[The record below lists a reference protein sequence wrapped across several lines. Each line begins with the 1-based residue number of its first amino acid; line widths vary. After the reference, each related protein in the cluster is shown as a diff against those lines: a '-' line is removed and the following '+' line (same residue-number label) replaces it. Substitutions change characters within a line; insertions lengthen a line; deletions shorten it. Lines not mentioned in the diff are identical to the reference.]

1 MAFDLNNYEDV
12 NSRIKRFRET
22 HISGRII
29 TEIVEINVKDGY
41 VIIRASVFREHED
54 VVPAAVDYAYEL
66 RTDRGV
72 NRDFWIENCST
83 SAIGRAIGLLMPSD
97 ARPTRQDMEKV
108 ERLQAQPAV
117 EVDLWAINP
126 EVKPEGVGSVRP
138 AAEAIADIKSQLGGE
153 IVDPAPIC
161 SHGRMVYKEGVS
173 EKTGNKYRGYTC
185 SSKSRG
191 DQCKPIWLQFRWP
204 CRR

>member
-1 MAFDLNNYEDV
+1 MSFDLSSYEDV

-29 TEIVEINVKDGY
+29 TEIVEIDVTKGY

-54 VVPAAVDYAYEL
+54 VVAAAVDYAYEQ
-66 RTDRGV
+66 RSDRGV

-97 ARPTRQDMEKV
+97 TRPTRQDMEKV
-108 ERLQAQPAV
+108 ERLKSVPAV
-117 EVDLWAINP
+117 EVDLWATATPI
-126 EVKPEGVGSVRP
+126 KPEAVGSVRP
-138 AAEAIADIKSQLGGE
+138 AAESIADIKAQLGGE
-153 IVDPAPIC
+153 ILDPAPIC

-173 EKTGNKYRGYTC
+173 PKTGSKYRGYTC
-185 SSKSRG
+185 SSKTRG
-191 DQCKPIWLQFRWP
+191 DQCKPIWL
-204 CRR
+204 

>member
-54 VVPAAVDYAYEL
+54 VVPAAVDYAYEA
-66 RTDRGV
+66 RSDRGV

-108 ERLQAQPAV
+108 ERLAAQP
-117 EVDLWAINP
+117 EPDLWATATP
-126 EVKPEGVGSVRP
+126 AVKVEGVGSVRP
-138 AAEAIADIKSQLGGE
+138 AAESIADIKAQLGGE
-153 IVDPAPIC
+153 IVDAAPIC
-161 SHGRMVYKEGVS
+161 SHGRMVYKEGKS
-173 EKTGNKYRGYTC
+173 TTTGNKYRGYTC

-191 DQCKPIWLQFRWP
+191 DQCKPIWL
-204 CRR
+204 

>member
-1 MAFDLNNYEDV
+1 MFDLSTYEDV

-22 HISGRII
+22 HILGRII

-54 VVPAAVDYAYEL
+54 VVPAAIDYAFEQ
-66 RTDRGV
+66 RSDRGV

-108 ERLQAQPAV
+108 ERLAAAPAV
-117 EVDLWAINP
+117 EVDLWSTATVVRP
-126 EVKPEGVGSVRP
+126 EAVGSVRP
-138 AAEAIADIKSQLGGE
+138 AAETIADIKAQLGGE

-173 EKTGNKYRGYTC
+173 PKTGQNYRGYTC
-185 SSKSRG
+185 SNKSRS
-191 DQCKPIWLQFRWP
+191 DQCKPIWL
-204 CRR
+204 

>member
-1 MAFDLNNYEDV
+1 MSFDLSSYEDV

-29 TEIVEINVKDGY
+29 TEIVELNVKDGY

-108 ERLQAQPAV
+108 ERLAAEP
-117 EVDLWAINP
+117 DLWATATP
-126 EVKPEGVGSVRP
+126 AVKVDGVGSVRP
-138 AAEAIADIKSQLGGE
+138 AAETIADIKAQLGGE
-153 IVDPAPIC
+153 VIDAAPIC

-185 SSKSRG
+185 SSKTRG
-191 DQCKPIWLQFRWP
+191 DQCKPIWL
-204 CRR
+204 

>member
-1 MAFDLNNYEDV
+1 MSFDLSSYEDV

-29 TEIVEINVKDGY
+29 TEIVEIDVTKGY

-54 VVPAAVDYAYEL
+54 VVPAAVDYAYEQ
-66 RTDRGV
+66 RSDRGV

-83 SAIGRAIGLLMPSD
+83 SAIGRCIGLLMPSD

-108 ERLQAQPAV
+108 ERLKSVPAV
-117 EVDLWAINP
+117 EVDLWATATPI
-126 EVKPEGVGSVRP
+126 KPEAVGSVRP
-138 AAEAIADIKSQLGGE
+138 AAESIADIKAQLGGE
-153 IVDPAPIC
+153 ILDPAPIC

-173 EKTGNKYRGYTC
+173 PKTGSKYRGYTC
-185 SSKSRG
+185 SSKTRG
-191 DQCKPIWLQFRWP
+191 DQCKPIWL
-204 CRR
+204 

>member
-54 VVPAAVDYAYEL
+54 VVPAAIDYAYEA
-66 RTDRGV
+66 RSDRGV

-108 ERLQAQPAV
+108 ERLAAEP
-117 EVDLWAINP
+117 DLWATSTP
-126 EVKPEGVGSVRP
+126 AVKVDGVGSVRP
-138 AAEAIADIKSQLGGE
+138 AAESIADIKAQLGGE
-153 IVDPAPIC
+153 VLDPAPIC
-161 SHGRMVYKEGVS
+161 SHGRMVYKEGKSVT
-173 EKTGNKYRGYTC
+173 TGNKYRGYTC

-191 DQCKPIWLQFRWP
+191 DQCKPIWL
-204 CRR
+204 

>member
-1 MAFDLNNYEDV
+1 MFDLNNYEDV

-29 TEIVEINVKDGY
+29 TEIVEIDVAKGY

-54 VVPAAVDYAYEL
+54 VVPGAVDYAYEA
-66 RTDRGV
+66 RSDKGV

-83 SAIGRAIGLLMPSD
+83 SAIGRAIGLLMPSE

-108 ERLQAQPAV
+108 ERLASQP
-117 EVDLWAINP
+117 EPDLWATAVP
-126 EVKPEGVGSVRP
+126 AVKVDGVGSVRP
-138 AAEAIADIKSQLGGE
+138 AAETIADIKAQLGGE
-153 IVDPAPIC
+153 IVDAAPIC
-161 SHGRMVYKEGVS
+161 SHGRMVYKEGKSVT
-173 EKTGNKYRGYTC
+173 TGNKYRGYTC

-191 DQCKPIWLQFRWP
+191 DQCKPIWL
-204 CRR
+204 

>member
-1 MAFDLNNYEDV
+1 MSFDLSTYEDV

-54 VVPAAVDYAYEL
+54 VVPAAIDYAYEA

-108 ERLQAQPAV
+108 ERLAAQP
-117 EVDLWAINP
+117 EPDLWATATP
-126 EVKPEGVGSVRP
+126 AVKVDGVGSVRP
-138 AAEAIADIKSQLGGE
+138 AAESIADIKAQLGGE
-153 IVDPAPIC
+153 VLDPAPIC
-161 SHGRMVYKEGVS
+161 SHGRMVYKEGKSVT
-173 EKTGNKYRGYTC
+173 TGNKYRGYTC

-191 DQCKPIWLQFRWP
+191 DQCKPIWL
-204 CRR
+204 

>member
-22 HISGRII
+22 HISGRIT
-29 TEIVEINVKDGY
+29 TEIVELNVKDGY
-41 VIIRASVFREHED
+41 VVIRACVFREHED
-54 VVPAAVDYAYEL
+54 VVPAAIDYAFEQ
-66 RTDRGV
+66 RSDRGV

-108 ERLQAQPAV
+108 ERLAAQPAV
-117 EVDLWAINP
+117 EVDLWATATP
-126 EVKPEGVGSVRP
+126 AVKVDGVGSVRP
-138 AAEAIADIKSQLGGE
+138 AAETIADIKAQLGSE

-173 EKTGNKYRGYTC
+173 ATTQKKYRGYTC
-185 SSKSRG
+185 SNKTRG
-191 DQCKPIWLQFRWP
+191 DQCKPIWL
-204 CRR
+204 

>member
-29 TEIVEINVKDGY
+29 TEIVELNVKDGY

-54 VVPAAVDYAYEL
+54 VVPAAVDYAYEA
-66 RTDRGV
+66 RSDRGV

-108 ERLQAQPAV
+108 ERLADEP
-117 EVDLWAINP
+117 DLWATATP
-126 EVKPEGVGSVRP
+126 AVKVDGVGSVRP
-138 AAEAIADIKSQLGGE
+138 AAESIADIKAQLGGE
-153 IVDPAPIC
+153 VLDAAPIC
-161 SHGRMVYKEGVS
+161 SHGRMVYKEGKSVT
-173 EKTGNKYRGYTC
+173 TGNKYRGYTC

-191 DQCKPIWLQFRWP
+191 DQCKPIWL
-204 CRR
+204 

>member
-1 MAFDLNNYEDV
+1 MSFDLSSYEDV

-29 TEIVEINVKDGY
+29 TEIVEIDVTKGY

-54 VVPAAVDYAYEL
+54 VVPAAVDYAYEQ
-66 RTDRGV
+66 RSDRGV

-97 ARPTRQDMEKV
+97 SRPTRQDMEKV
-108 ERLQAQPAV
+108 ERLKSVPAV
-117 EVDLWAINP
+117 EVDLWATATP
-126 EVKPEGVGSVRP
+126 SKPEAVGSVRP
-138 AAEAIADIKSQLGGE
+138 AAESIADIKAQLGGE
-153 IVDPAPIC
+153 ILDPAPIC

-173 EKTGNKYRGYTC
+173 PKTGQKYRGYTC
-185 SSKSRG
+185 SSKSRS
-191 DQCKPIWLQFRWP
+191 DQCKPIWL
-204 CRR
+204 

>member
-1 MAFDLNNYEDV
+1 MGFDLSSYEDV

-54 VVPAAVDYAYEL
+54 VVPAAVDYAYEA
-66 RTDRGV
+66 RSDRGV

-108 ERLQAQPAV
+108 ERLAAEP
-117 EVDLWAINP
+117 DLWATATP
-126 EVKPEGVGSVRP
+126 AVKVEGVGSVRP
-138 AAEAIADIKSQLGGE
+138 AAESIADIKAQLGGE
-153 IVDPAPIC
+153 IVDAAPIC

-173 EKTGNKYRGYTC
+173 PKTQAKYRGYTC
-185 SSKSRG
+185 SSKSRS
-191 DQCKPIWLQFRWP
+191 DQCKPIWL
-204 CRR
+204 

>member
-1 MAFDLNNYEDV
+1 MSFDLSSYEDV

-29 TEIVEINVKDGY
+29 TEIVELNVKDGY

-54 VVPAAVDYAYEL
+54 VVPAAVDYAYEA
-66 RTDRGV
+66 RSDRGV

-83 SAIGRAIGLLMPSD
+83 SAIGRCIGLLMPSD

-108 ERLQAQPAV
+108 ERLAAPIV
-117 EVDLWAINP
+117 EVDLWATNP

-138 AAEAIADIKSQLGGE
+138 AAETIADIKAQLGGE
-153 IVDPAPIC
+153 ILDPAPIC

-173 EKTGNKYRGYTC
+173 PKTGSKYRGYTC
-185 SSKSRG
+185 SSKSRS
-191 DQCKPIWLQFRWP
+191 DQCKPIWL
-204 CRR
+204 

>member
-1 MAFDLNNYEDV
+1 MSFDLSSYEDV

-29 TEIVEINVKDGY
+29 TEIVELNVKDGY

-83 SAIGRAIGLLMPSD
+83 SSIGRCIGLLMPSE

-108 ERLQAQPAV
+108 ERLAAQP
-117 EVDLWAINP
+117 EPDLWATARP
-126 EVKPEGVGSVRP
+126 AVKVEGVGSVRP
-138 AAEAIADIKSQLGGE
+138 AAESIADIKAQLGGE
-153 IVDPAPIC
+153 ILDPAPIC

-173 EKTGNKYRGYTC
+173 PKTQAKYRGYTC
-185 SSKSRG
+185 SSKSRS
-191 DQCKPIWLQFRWP
+191 DQCKPIWL
-204 CRR
+204 

>member
-54 VVPAAVDYAYEL
+54 VVPAAIDYAYEA
-66 RTDRGV
+66 RSDRGV

-108 ERLQAQPAV
+108 ERLAAQP
-117 EVDLWAINP
+117 EPDLWATATP
-126 EVKPEGVGSVRP
+126 AVKVDGVGSVRP
-138 AAEAIADIKSQLGGE
+138 AAESIADIKAQLGGE
-153 IVDPAPIC
+153 IVDAAPIC
-161 SHGRMVYKEGVS
+161 SHGRMVYKEGKSVT
-173 EKTGNKYRGYTC
+173 TGNKYRGYTC

-191 DQCKPIWLQFRWP
+191 DQCKPIWL
-204 CRR
+204 

>member
-1 MAFDLNNYEDV
+1 MSFDLSSYEDV

-54 VVPAAVDYAYEL
+54 VVPAAIDYAYEA
-66 RTDRGV
+66 RSDRGV

-108 ERLQAQPAV
+108 ERLAAEP
-117 EVDLWAINP
+117 DLWATAIP
-126 EVKPEGVGSVRP
+126 AVKVEGVGSVRP
-138 AAEAIADIKSQLGGE
+138 AAESIADIKAQLGGE
-153 IVDPAPIC
+153 VLDPAPIC
-161 SHGRMVYKEGVS
+161 SHGRMVYKEGKS
-173 EKTGNKYRGYTC
+173 TTTGNKYRGYTC

-191 DQCKPIWLQFRWP
+191 DQCKPIWL
-204 CRR
+204 

>member
-54 VVPAAVDYAYEL
+54 VVPAAIDYAYEA
-66 RTDRGV
+66 RSDRGV
-72 NRDFWIENCST
+72 NRVFWIENCST

-108 ERLQAQPAV
+108 ERLAAEP
-117 EVDLWAINP
+117 DLWATAIP
-126 EVKPEGVGSVRP
+126 AVKVDGVGSVRP
-138 AAEAIADIKSQLGGE
+138 AAESIADIKAQLGGE
-153 IVDPAPIC
+153 VLDPSPIC
-161 SHGRMVYKEGVS
+161 SHGRMVYKEGKS
-173 EKTGNKYRGYTC
+173 ATTGNKYRGYTC

-191 DQCKPIWLQFRWP
+191 DQCKPIWL
-204 CRR
+204 

>member
-1 MAFDLNNYEDV
+1 MSFDLSSYEDV

-29 TEIVEINVKDGY
+29 TEIVELNVKDGY

-54 VVPAAVDYAYEL
+54 VVPAAVDYAYEA
-66 RTDRGV
+66 RSDRGV

-83 SAIGRAIGLLMPSD
+83 SAIGRCIGLLMPSD

-108 ERLQAQPAV
+108 ERLAAPMV
-117 EVDLWAINP
+117 EVDLWATNP

-138 AAEAIADIKSQLGGE
+138 AAETIADIKAQLGGE
-153 IVDPAPIC
+153 ILDPAPIC

-173 EKTGNKYRGYTC
+173 PKTGSNYRGYTC

-191 DQCKPIWLQFRWP
+191 DQCKPIWL
-204 CRR
+204 

>member
-1 MAFDLNNYEDV
+1 MSFDLSSYEDV

-29 TEIVEINVKDGY
+29 TEIVELNVKDGY

-54 VVPAAVDYAYEL
+54 VVPAAVDYAYEA
-66 RTDRGV
+66 RSDRGV

-83 SAIGRAIGLLMPSD
+83 SAIGRSIGLLMPSD

-108 ERLQAQPAV
+108 KRLAAPVV
-117 EVDLWAINP
+117 EVDLWATNP

-138 AAEAIADIKSQLGGE
+138 AAETIADIKAQLGGE
-153 IVDPAPIC
+153 ILDPAPIC

-173 EKTGNKYRGYTC
+173 PKTGSNYRGYTC

-191 DQCKPIWLQFRWP
+191 DQCKPIWL
-204 CRR
+204 

>member
-29 TEIVEINVKDGY
+29 TEIVELNVKDGY

-54 VVPAAVDYAYEL
+54 VVHAAVDYAYEA
-66 RTDRGV
+66 RSDRGV

-108 ERLQAQPAV
+108 ERLAAEP
-117 EVDLWAINP
+117 DLWATATP
-126 EVKPEGVGSVRP
+126 AVKVDGVGSVRP
-138 AAEAIADIKSQLGGE
+138 AAETIADIKAQLGGE
-153 IVDPAPIC
+153 IVDAAPIC

-185 SSKSRG
+185 SSKTRG
-191 DQCKPIWLQFRWP
+191 DQCKPIWL
-204 CRR
+204 

>member
-54 VVPAAVDYAYEL
+54 VVPAAIDYAYEA
-66 RTDRGV
+66 RSDRGV

-108 ERLQAQPAV
+108 ERLAAEP
-117 EVDLWAINP
+117 DLWATATP
-126 EVKPEGVGSVRP
+126 AVKVDGVGSVRP
-138 AAEAIADIKSQLGGE
+138 AAESIADIKAKLGGE
-153 IVDPAPIC
+153 VLDPAPIC
-161 SHGRMVYKEGVS
+161 SHGRMVYKEGKS
-173 EKTGNKYRGYTC
+173 TTTGNKYRGYTC

-191 DQCKPIWLQFRWP
+191 DQCKPIWL
-204 CRR
+204 

>member
-54 VVPAAVDYAYEL
+54 VVPAAIDYAYEA
-66 RTDRGV
+66 RSDRGV

-83 SAIGRAIGLLMPSD
+83 SAIGRCIGLLMPSD

-108 ERLQAQPAV
+108 ERLAAPMV
-117 EVDLWAINP
+117 EVDLWATNP

-138 AAEAIADIKSQLGGE
+138 AAETIADIKAQLGGE
-153 IVDPAPIC
+153 ILDPAPIC

-173 EKTGNKYRGYTC
+173 PKTGSNYRGYTC

-191 DQCKPIWLQFRWP
+191 DQCKPIWL
-204 CRR
+204 

>member
-22 HISGRII
+22 YISGRII

-54 VVPAAVDYAYEL
+54 VVPAAIDYAYEA
-66 RTDRGV
+66 RSDRGV

-108 ERLQAQPAV
+108 ERLAAQP
-117 EVDLWAINP
+117 EPDLWATATP
-126 EVKPEGVGSVRP
+126 AVKVDGVGSVRP
-138 AAEAIADIKSQLGGE
+138 AAESIADIKAQLGGE
-153 IVDPAPIC
+153 IVDAAPIC
-161 SHGRMVYKEGVS
+161 SHGRMVYKEGKS
-173 EKTGNKYRGYTC
+173 TTTGNKYRGYTC

-191 DQCKPIWLQFRWP
+191 DQCKPIWL
-204 CRR
+204 

>member
-1 MAFDLNNYEDV
+1 MSFDLSSYEDV

-54 VVPAAVDYAYEL
+54 VVPAAIDYAYEA
-66 RTDRGV
+66 RSDRGV

-108 ERLQAQPAV
+108 ERLAAEP
-117 EVDLWAINP
+117 DLWATATP
-126 EVKPEGVGSVRP
+126 AVKVDGVGSVRP
-138 AAEAIADIKSQLGGE
+138 AAESIADIKAQLGGE
-153 IVDPAPIC
+153 VLDPAPIC
-161 SHGRMVYKEGVS
+161 SHGRMVYKEGKS
-173 EKTGNKYRGYTC
+173 TTTGNKYRGYTC

-191 DQCKPIWLQFRWP
+191 DQCKPIWL
-204 CRR
+204 

>member
-29 TEIVEINVKDGY
+29 TEIVELNVKDGY

-54 VVPAAVDYAYEL
+54 VVPAAVDYAYEA
-66 RTDRGV
+66 RSDRGV

-83 SAIGRAIGLLMPSD
+83 SAIGRAIGLLMPSEQ
-97 ARPTRQDMEKV
+97 RPTRQDMEKV
-108 ERLQAQPAV
+108 ERLAAAPAV
-117 EVDLWAINP
+117 EVDLWATATAERP
-126 EVKPEGVGSVRP
+126 EPVGSVRP
-138 AAEAIADIKSQLGGE
+138 AAESIADIKAQLGGE
-153 IVDPAPIC
+153 ILDPAPIC

-173 EKTGNKYRGYTC
+173 PKTGSKYRGYTC
-185 SSKSRG
+185 SSKTRG
-191 DQCKPIWLQFRWP
+191 DQCKPIWL
-204 CRR
+204 